1 MRRFLYKGMRY
12 YPIKILNKIPA
23 SEINNILKENFNT
36 DDPYT
41 NYKLKSHGASFKTNK
56 DVIKIVEWMLSLLPI
71 VNNPPLSL

>member
-1 MRRFLYKGMRY
+1 MRY

-56 DVIKIVEWMLSLLPI
+56 DVIKTAEWMLSLLPI
-71 VNNPPLSL
+71 LKLM